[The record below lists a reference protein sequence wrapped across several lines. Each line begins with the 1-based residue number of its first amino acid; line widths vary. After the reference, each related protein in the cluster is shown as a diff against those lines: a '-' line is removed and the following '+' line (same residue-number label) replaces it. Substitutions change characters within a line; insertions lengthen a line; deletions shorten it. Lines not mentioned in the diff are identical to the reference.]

1 MNYTIEE
8 VTTLIGAHRYGTAEA
23 SIGFLLTDSRSL
35 CFAEET
41 LFFALTTSRNDG
53 HRYIA
58 DLHRRGVRNFVV
70 QHLPADY
77 ATTYADSNFLKV
89 TGVLQALQRLAERHR
104 DDYSIPVV
112 GITGSNGKTIVKEW
126 LYQLL
131 STPSSAAAD
140 TRGYAD
146 TGKDAEGT
154 AVADY
159 RRRAITRSPRSYNSQ
174 IGVPLS
180 VWLLG
185 EHSRIGIFEA
195 GISQPGEMAA
205 LRAIIQPTI
214 GVLTNIGQAHQENFP
229 SLEAKCKE
237 KLRLF
242 HDTEAVVYPMD
253 DELVVRCMSQY
264 AYKGQQ
270 VEWSLRNPKAALYVS
285 STDTVSLERNGKQ
298 QAATCVNYVWN
309 PNHSAAP
316 KLQGSYTIPFIDE
329 ASVENSITAAATLLH
344 LGLDAGVLA
353 ERMSRLEP
361 VAMRLEVKQG
371 QRGCTLINDS
381 YNSDINS
388 LDIALD
394 FICRRPDSSGNHRT
408 LILSDIEQSGESDEQ
423 LYRRVAELIEQRGV
437 ERFVAVGPRIMAQRQ
452 AFDGFAKGGSV
463 ADGGATRNVS
473 FYATTEEL
481 VESGLLDTI
490 SHEVVLI
497 KGARQFGFDRITEL
511 MTQKVHETTLE
522 VNLSALVANL
532 NYYRQQMRPDT
543 KLVCMIKADGYGAGA
558 VEIAKTLQD
567 NRVDYLAVAVA
578 DEGVT
583 LRNAG
588 ITSNIMVMNPEMT
601 AFKTMFD
608 YDLEPEVYS
617 FRLLSALVKAARK
630 EGITNYPVHIKL
642 DTGMCRLGFNPT
654 EDIDELIHRLKS
666 QNAVI
671 PRSVFSHFV
680 GSDSD
685 DFDEF
690 SARQFALF
698 DAASRRLQEAFPH
711 TILRHIDNSAGIEHF
726 PERQLDMC
734 RLGIGLYGINPRNN
748 KTINTVSTL
757 RTTILQLR
765 RVKAGE
771 SVGYSRRTVLERD
784 SIIAAIPIGYA
795 DGLNRHLGNRRGYCL
810 VDGQRADYVGNIC
823 MDVAMVDV
831 TDIPCSEG
839 DSVEIFGN
847 GLPVTVLSDLLDTI
861 PYEVLTGV
869 SNRVK
874 RVYYKE

>member
-140 TRGYAD
+140 TTGYAD

-452 AFDGFAKGGSV
+452 AFDGFAKGGSA

-490 SHEVVLI
+490 NHEVVLI

-795 DGLNRHLGNRRGYCL
+795 DGLNRHLGNRKGYCL

-839 DSVEIFGN
+839 DSVEIFGT